1 MTESGATPRRRGMS
15 KYLLIVLAG
24 GLVLLGAL
32 AWFSTTSSFQS
43 WVRNRLIA
51 ELERVTGG
59 RVELGSFHSIP
70 FRFQVEVRDLTIHG
84 KEAVGE
90 VPYAHI
96 DRLTAEVKL
105 ISVLGAE
112 FGFHSVIMEHPVIH
126 AIINADGTTNQPQP
140 KVRSEK
146 SAVEQLL
153 SLSIGRLQVQN
164 GEFLINDRKIPF
176 DFDGNDV
183 AATLSY
189 SFLHRRYE
197 GDLSIGKLDTHYQD
211 FRPVAWTIKTHF
223 LLGSTS
229 LEVRHMLA
237 ETGRSSLDV
246 SGRWDDFRKPAIDG
260 SYKVV
265 ADVAEVA
272 AILHQPEARRGSVQL
287 SGSGKWSAA
296 DFSSSGK
303 LSVKDLDWRN
313 TQFAVKSVGVD
324 MDFSIDPQKLT
335 LSRIAAQL
343 LGGDVSGQAEVVNW
357 LSPPPSTK
365 VASKK
370 GDEQK
375 GSINLRLKNISIGEI
390 ASALASTA
398 RPLDRLRLAGNAD
411 GTLESRWTGS
421 PRNAETEIAADV
433 RPPSRVPPG
442 QLALNA
448 HTRAVY
454 RRANEELEI
463 REFNASTPATQ
474 VRAQGILS
482 SHAAMRVF
490 VHTTNLAEWQPEFIA
505 LGYREPIPVTLQG
518 AASFEGTATGKLSAI
533 QFAGKLES
541 QHFDFLIPA
550 TRHAPQKEVRW
561 DSLVADIQLSPD
573 GFAAHNGSLRHGDA
587 TVNFDLTTGLQERE
601 FSGNSPISARLNVQN
616 VQIAEILDIAGSN
629 FPATGTANL
638 FVQVS
643 GTRNSPHAAGWIQA
657 NEAHVYNQFI
667 PRFESKLELLGD
679 DLSLTNIRMTYYDT
693 PVTGGAKYNLATHT
707 FHLSADGKGFD
718 LTKFPQTQNGR
729 LQVEGKLDVSAEGSG
744 TLEAPALN
752 AVLHFRDL
760 TFDHELSGDYVLNA
774 VTHGSDMH
782 LTGRSQFK
790 NAELS
795 LDGDVRLHE
804 DWLAD
809 VTLHFNH
816 LDVDPLLR
824 SYAKGQVT
832 GHSATAG
839 DLHLTGPIRRPRD
852 LQLTGSLSDLF
863 ADVEHIQVRNNGAI
877 RFNVTHDVLQVEQ
890 FRLVGQGTDL
900 SLTGSVQLDGE
911 HSLRLRAEGNASLQL
926 IESFN
931 PDFTTSGT
939 VAVNVEAGGTIA
951 SPSLQGRLQLSG
963 GSIAYADLP
972 SSLSDLNGSLV
983 FDQNRL
989 QIETL
994 TARVG
999 GGTVSFGGYASAY
1012 NRVLNFDL
1020 TLAGRDV
1027 RLRYP
1032 PGVSSVTNAD
1042 LRFAGTSSASTLT
1055 GDATITKLA
1064 VTPGFDFGGYLASS
1078 AQSAALPQTNPL
1090 LNRIRLDLHI
1100 VTLPELQMQTAALR
1114 LSGDADLHLRGTLAK
1129 PVLLGRADVIEGQI
1143 YFNGQKYRMERGEVT
1158 FTNPVTTTP
1167 VLDLQAATH
1176 VREYDITVNLNGEF
1190 DKLNLTYHSEPPL
1203 PSSDIISLLALG
1215 QTQEQSAQ
1223 LQSSGQQNFT
1233 QQASSAALAEAL
1245 NSALSSRA
1253 RSLFGISHIKV
1264 DPQGLNTET
1273 SPTTSAPAVTIEQQ
1287 VKDNLT
1293 ITYSTNVSQTSQQ
1306 IIQAEYN
1313 FTRNVSILG
1322 IRDYNGVISFELRVR
1337 QRRK

>member
-1 MTESGATPRRRGMS
+1 MTESGATPRRRGLWR
-15 KYLLIVLAG
+15 YLLIVLSA

-32 AWFSTTSSFQS
+32 AWFSTTASFQA
-43 WVRNRLIA
+43 WVRSRLIA

-59 RVELGSFHSIP
+59 RVELNSFHTIP

-84 KEAVGE
+84 KEGAGE

-96 DRLTAEVKL
+96 DRLTAEIKL

-112 FGFHSVIMEHPVIH
+112 FGFHSVVMERPIIH
-126 AIINADGTTNQPQP
+126 IIISPDGSTNQPQP
-140 KVRSEK
+140 QVRSDK

-153 SLSIGRLQVQN
+153 TLSIGRLQVQR
-164 GEFLINDRKIPF
+164 GEFLINNRKVPF
-176 DFDGNDV
+176 EFDGSDV
-183 AATLSY
+183 AAALGY

-197 GDLSIGKLDTHYQD
+197 GDLSIGKLDTRYQD
-211 FRPVAWTIKTHF
+211 FRPVAWTVKTHF
-223 LLGSTS
+223 LLGSNS
-229 LEVRHMLA
+229 LEVSHMMA
-237 ETGRSSLDV
+237 ETGRSNLEV
-246 SGRWDDFRKPAIDG
+246 SGRWEDFRKPAVDG
-260 SYKVV
+260 SYKVF

-272 AILHQPEARRGSVQL
+272 AVLHWPEARRGTVQV
-287 SGSGKWSAA
+287 SGAGKWSAMQ
-296 DFSSSGK
+296 FSSTGK
-303 LSVKDLDWRN
+303 FSAKDLDWRN
-313 TQFAVKSVGVD
+313 SQLAVKGASVD
-324 MDFSIDPQKLT
+324 TDFSIDPRKLT
-335 LSRIAAQL
+335 ISRIEAQL
-343 LGGDVSGQAEVVNW
+343 LGGGVSGQAEVTNW
-357 LSPPPSTK
+357 LTPSSSAK
-365 VASKK
+365 VPGRK
-370 GDEQK
+370 GDELR
-375 GSINLRLKNISIGEI
+375 GSVSLQLKDISIGGI
-390 ASALASTA
+390 AMALASTA
-398 RPLDRLRLAGNAD
+398 RPLDRLRLTGSAD

-421 PRNAETEIAADV
+421 WRNAETEIAADV
-433 RPPSRVPPG
+433 RAPARVPPG
-442 QLALNA
+442 QLGLNA

-454 RRANEELEI
+454 RRANDELEI
-463 REFNASTPATQ
+463 REFSASTPATQ
-474 VRAQGILS
+474 VRAQGTLS
-482 SHAAMRVF
+482 SRAAMRVF
-490 VHTTNLAEWQPEFIA
+490 VHTTNLAEWQPELIA

-518 AASFEGTATGKLSAI
+518 AASFEGTATGKLAAI

-550 TRHAPQKEVRW
+550 TRHTPQKEVRW
-561 DSLVADIQLSPD
+561 DSLVADVQLSPD

-587 TVNFDLTTGLQERE
+587 TVNFDVIAGLQDRE
-601 FSGNSPISARLNVQN
+601 FSGNSPISARLNMQN
-616 VQIAEILDIAGSN
+616 VQIAEILDIAGSKYA
-629 FPATGTANL
+629 ATGTANL
-638 FVQVS
+638 FAQVS
-643 GTRNSPHAAGWIQA
+643 GTRNSPHVTGWVQA
-657 NEAHVYNQFI
+657 NQAQVHGQFI
-667 PRFESKLELLGD
+667 PRFEAKLELLGN
-679 DLSLTNIRMTYYDT
+679 DLSLTNIRMTYDDA
-693 PVTGGAKYNLATHT
+693 PVTGSAKYNFASHA
-707 FHLSADGKGFD
+707 FHLTADGKGFD
-718 LTKFPQTQNGR
+718 LATFPQLQSGR
-729 LQVEGKLDVSAEGSG
+729 LQVDGKLDVRAEGDG
-744 TLEAPALN
+744 TLETPTLN

-760 TFDHELSGDYVLNA
+760 AFDHEVSGDYTLNA
-774 VTHGSDMH
+774 ATHGSDMH

-795 LDGDVRLHE
+795 IDGDVHLQE
-804 DWLAD
+804 DWPAD

-816 LDVDPLLR
+816 LDVDSLLR
-824 SYAKGQVT
+824 SYAKGRVT
-832 GHSATAG
+832 GHSAAAG
-839 DLHLTGPIRRPRD
+839 DLHLTGPLRRPRD

-863 ADVEHIQVRNNGAI
+863 ADVEHIEIRNNGAI
-877 RFNVTHDVLQVEQ
+877 RFAVMHDVLQIEQ

-900 SLTGSVQLDGE
+900 SLTGSVQMEDG

-931 PDFTTSGT
+931 PDFTTAGT
-939 VAVNVEAGGTIA
+939 VAVNVDVGGTIA
-951 SPSLQGRLQLSG
+951 APSLQGRLQISG
-963 GSIAYADLP
+963 GSIAYSDLP

-994 TARVG
+994 TAKVG

-1012 NRVLNFDL
+1012 NRVLNFDV
-1020 TLAGRDV
+1020 TLAGREV

-1032 PGVSSVTNAD
+1032 PGVSSMTNAD
-1042 LRFAGTSSASTLT
+1042 LRFAGTASASTLT

-1064 VTPGFDFGGYLASS
+1064 VTPGFDFGGYVASS

-1114 LSGDADLHLRGTLAK
+1114 LSGDADLHLRGTAAK

-1143 YFNGQKYRMERGEVT
+1143 YFNGQKYRMERGEVA

-1322 IRDYNGVISFELRVR
+1322 IRDYNGVLSFELRVR